1 MPYVLCLLCSN
12 DSLKG
17 CHCSSSTMIPSATHA
32 KNIQKNVNDNLFPCH
47 VNFFHSEFHSLNMGK
62 CVFQPC
68 VLLNSLSC
76 KRDLFQSRG
85 HRTSTYPQS
94 GEDGQ
99 NHGQSE
105 QNQVLPPSV
114 RCGLRP
120 PLEDPMSPITVYLKG
135 LLALL
140 SKGPRL
146 ACLTVSQAWGG
157 SSSSQALPQQKAKT
171 EDGQE
176 PTGLAAHMASAHHP
190 DMTLTPK

>member
-1 MPYVLCLLCSN
+1 MYCVYCAAMTLSKVVTALHRQWYQVQLMP
-12 DSLKG
+12 KIFRKMW
-17 CHCSSSTMIPSATHA
+17 MI
-32 KNIQKNVNDNLFPCH
+32 ICFLVMLI
-47 VNFFHSEFHSLNMGK
+47 FFHSEFHSLNMGK

-114 RCGLRP
+114 RCGWRP

-157 SSSSQALPQQKAKT
+157 SSSSQALRQQKAKT

-190 DMTLTPK
+190 DMTLTLK